1 MFEVPL
7 VHLYP
12 FNPKEVVMPWPG
24 VKHEVSLLIDAVTP
38 DGVPVFW
45 VRCNT
50 CGDSLVVESVD
61 DVLPIIRGQMALEP
75 CSTTCGPEGA
85 A

>member
-1 MFEVPL
+1 
-7 VHLYP
+7 
-12 FNPKEVVMPWPG
+12 MPWPG

-38 DGVPVFW
+38 DDVPVFR

-50 CGDSLVVESVD
+50 CGDILIIEGVD
-61 DVLPIIRGQMALEP
+61 AVLPVIRDQMALEP
-75 CSTTCGPEGA
+75 CSTSCGPEGA